1 MNSKTDAEFFK
12 DLEVLIQKYK
22 HVGLIHLIGL
32 LDFAKMALLHEG
44 DKVITKLENERKGGI
59 NGR

>member
-1 MNSKTDAEFFK
+1 MSDADFFR
-12 DLEVLIQKYK
+12 DLDKLITKHK

-44 DKVITKLENERKGGI
+44 DNVITKLEAKRK
-59 NGR
+59 